1 MWQFGV
7 GMFLVTIDPTSLR
20 LTAIYGFASGGTIL
34 FLGAI
39 QLLSI
44 GIIGEYI
51 ARIFTEAKKRPHY
64 FIQDRC

>member
-20 LTAIYGFASGGTIL
+20 LTATYGFVSGVAIL

-39 QLLSI
+39 LGNWIDKHPRLP
-44 GIIGEYI
+44 G
-51 ARIFTEAKKRPHY
+51 KKIKY
-64 FIQDRC
+64 NNNLAIV